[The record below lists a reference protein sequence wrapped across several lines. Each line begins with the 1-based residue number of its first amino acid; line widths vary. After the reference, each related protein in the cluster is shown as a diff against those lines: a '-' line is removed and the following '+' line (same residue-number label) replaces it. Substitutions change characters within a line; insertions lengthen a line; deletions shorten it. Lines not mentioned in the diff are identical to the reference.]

1 MQKMIKN
8 KIIDVETYIEKLEK
22 ENKELKSELDECTN
36 SLRKNKILLNRVYGI
51 YGATNRY
58 EISPYKKVKSNVYL
72 LRLKNNLT
80 AKQLA
85 DKASVSRATIHN
97 AENYIDTITIETL
110 SKIAKALNCSVK
122 DLFIVEGED
131 TNKQYSYNQLLDINN
146 KLKWELDNLKDRYGH
161 LVDKENRKWDN

>member
-8 KIIDVETYIEKLEK
+8 KIIDVETYIDKLEK
-22 ENKELKSELDECTN
+22 ENKELKSELDECIN
-36 SLRKNKILLNRVYGI
+36 SLRKNKILLNRVYGSI
-51 YGATNRY
+51 NRY

-80 AKQLA
+80 SKQLA

-97 AENYIDTITIETL
+97 AENYIDVITIETL

-146 KLKWELDNLKDRYGH
+146 KLKWELDNLKDRYGR

>member
-1 MQKMIKN
+1 MQKIIKN
-8 KIIDVETYIEKLEK
+8 KILDVETYIDKLEK
-22 ENKELKSELDECTN
+22 ENKDLKIELDRCSN
-36 SLRKNKILLNRVYGI
+36 SLRKNKTILNRVYGSV
-51 YGATNRY
+51 NRY
-58 EISPYKKVKSNVYL
+58 EISSYKKIKSNVYL

-80 AKQLA
+80 SKQLA

-97 AENYIDTITIETL
+97 AENYIDTITIGTL

-122 DLFIVEGED
+122 DLFILEGED

-146 KLKWELDNLKDRYGH
+146 KLKWELDNLKDRYGR